1 MEATLQPSDNP
12 PNRDKGKKM
21 KTVKINSSVKI
32 YQTMAK
38 CSRYQHVKAGYIQP
52 VFDEATQKPLGF
64 AALPEKVDGEFVKY
78 VK

>member
-21 KTVKINSSVKI
+21 KTVKI
-32 YQTMAK
+32 YQTMAN